1 MRSDLVD
8 RDNRA
13 GMAPGPVCS
22 SRSIRVTARLTVI
35 CVTALIVTL
44 AACKAQARPELID
57 AAAQPAA
64 VEQVGEQEAKAAPR
78 IIDPDKL
85 RLSFIA
91 DFNDSFSVSPW
102 GCVTDWIAH
111 TPWHGDFGDATFA
124 DPVKTFPFTIEDGA
138 LAIEARRFDDGTWQ
152 TGMLSARDVC
162 NSGWSQLYGYFEI
175 RAKMPDAP
183 GFWPTFW
190 LIGVNP
196 KIDTGTSEIDVV
208 EHYTARP
215 DTFTSGVIKH
225 PGLVDTN
232 KRVSGHTHE
241 VEPGLMTDH
250 FNMYGVEIDPKETTF
265 YFNRVEIF
273 SVPTEPE
280 FRQPFFPLVSM
291 AVIADDVTRDTPD
304 SVKMYVDYIR
314 AYQRMPE

>member
-1 MRSDLVD
+1 MRFESFTREAALLR
-8 RDNRA
+8 RDAARPLRILSA
-13 GMAPGPVCS
+13 VVA
-22 SRSIRVTARLTVI
+22 TA
-35 CVTALIVTL
+35 IVTL
-44 AACKAQARPELID
+44 VACKAQARPEH
-57 AAAQPAA
+57 PAPPEEPPIEA
-64 VEQVGEQEAKAAPR
+64 VTTEPQTPR
-78 IIDPDKL
+78 TINPDEM

-111 TPWHGDFGDATFA
+111 TPWHGDFGDAAFA
-124 DPVKTFPFTIEDGA
+124 DPTKTFPFTVEDCA
-138 LAIEARRFDDGTWQ
+138 LAIEARRFDDGKWQ

-196 KIDTGTSEIDVV
+196 KADVGTSEIDIV

-215 DTFTSGVIKH
+215 DSFTSGVIKH
-225 PGLVDTN
+225 PGVINTE
-232 KRVSGHTHE
+232 KRVSGHTQE

-273 SVPTEPE
+273 SVPTEAE

-291 AVIADDVTRDTPD
+291 AVISGDVTKDTPD

-314 AYQRMPE
+314 AYQRLPD